1 MTEVPRPSFGS
12 TGSSWRA
19 RPAGVV
25 AVVAICLIATATV
38 LVACGDDSESS
49 SSTSDAKSSTTDSG
63 TGDDESTTTTAG
75 GTGELAGEPFD
86 NGPAAGEAL
95 AVVGVAYDDVLNVR
109 ALPGADEGVVTDLT
123 PTDTDLVATGQARLL
138 PESIWY
144 EVEAG
149 GETGW
154 VNAHYVA
161 HLGDTTDITAE
172 VRDSG
177 VVPSIV
183 SEMEELG
190 TSVASA
196 VTAPVDGGEGN
207 VETVMVVEP
216 STGDLGEVT
225 YDVIGYADDALY
237 GQRLHVFG
245 TPGEGGGFDLKTV
258 ESTLLCRRGVSS
270 GLCT

>member
-1 MTEVPRPSFGS
+1 M
-12 TGSSWRA
+12 
-19 RPAGVV
+19 V
-25 AVVAICLIATATV
+25 AAICLIASPTV
-38 LVACGDDSESS
+38 LAACGDDSESTT
-49 SSTSDAKSSTTDSG
+49 STSAAKSSTTSGSG
-63 TGDDESTTTTAG
+63 TGDDGSTTTAAG
-75 GTGELAGEPFD
+75 GDGELAGEPFD
-86 NGPAAGEAL
+86 NGPAAGEEL
-95 AVVGVAYDDVLNVR
+95 AVVGVAHDDVLNLR
-109 ALPGADEGVVTDLT
+109 ALPGAEEEVVADLG

-161 HLGDTTDITAE
+161 HLGDTTDITSE
-172 VRDSG
+172 VRSTG

-183 SEMEELG
+183 SDMEELG
-190 TSVASA
+190 TAVAEA
-196 VTAPVDGGEGN
+196 VTAPIDGGEGN

-225 YDVIGYADDALY
+225 YDVVNYPDDALY

-258 ESTLLCRRGVSS
+258 ESTLLCRRGVSA
-270 GLCT
+270 GLCA

>member
-1 MTEVPRPSFGS
+1 M
-12 TGSSWRA
+12 
-19 RPAGVV
+19 GVV
-25 AVVAICLIATATV
+25 AAICLIAAATV
-38 LVACGDDSESS
+38 ITACGDDSESTT
-49 SSTSDAKSSTTDSG
+49 STSAAKSSTTAGSG
-63 TGDDESTTTTAG
+63 TGDDGSTTTTAG
-75 GTGELAGEPFD
+75 GDGELAGEPFD
-86 NGPAAGEAL
+86 NGPAAGEML
-95 AVVGVAYDDVLNVR
+95 AVVGVAHDDVLNVR
-109 ALPGADEGVVTDLT
+109 SLPGAEEEAIADLG
-123 PTDTDLVATGQARLL
+123 PTDADLVATGRARLL

-161 HLGDTTDITAE
+161 HLGDTTDITSE
-172 VRDSG
+172 VRSSAE
-177 VVPSIV
+177 VPSIV
-183 SEMEELG
+183 SDMEDLG
-190 TSVASA
+190 TAVAAA

-225 YDVIGYADDALY
+225 YDVIGYPDDALY

-258 ESTLLCRRGVSS
+258 ESTLLCRRGVSA